1 MRCTVT
7 DARTLCVWHDH
18 PQDYV
23 YRQEDHGN
31 HVTRKSE
38 IRRAV
43 TRVWDQ
49 TTRLQIRR
57 AAVKLSTNLQL
68 VGSNQLLGS
77 NFYRSTYEGRR
88 PQFVASKKNIQK

>member
-1 MRCTVT
+1 M
-7 DARTLCVWHDH
+7 WHDH